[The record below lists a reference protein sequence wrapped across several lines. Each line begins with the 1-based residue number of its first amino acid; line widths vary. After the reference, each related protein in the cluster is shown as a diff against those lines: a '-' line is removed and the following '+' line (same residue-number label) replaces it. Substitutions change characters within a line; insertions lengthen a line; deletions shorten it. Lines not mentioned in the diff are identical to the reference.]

1 MSLYYDS
8 GVLVKLYVREDR
20 SDEVT
25 RFITRRGRSVAVN
38 RLHELEIRN
47 ALRLKRYRD
56 EIDDAQLA
64 ASLGMIAAD
73 FAARRLVRHDVD
85 WGVIHDE
92 AERLSAVTAA
102 TVGVR
107 TIDVIHIA
115 AALTQMATG
124 LVSFDR
130 RQIAAA
136 RKSKL
141 AGRRASRDSSCRET
155 PKRALRMDD
164 GPFSVSLNGIAPE
177 RPDAPTAV
185 LPGTSQHAGGD
196 EPRGRRRTHRCG

>member
-25 RFITRRGRSVAVN
+25 RFVARRGESVAVN

-47 ALRLKRYRD
+47 ALRLKRFRD
-56 EIDDAQLA
+56 EIDDVQLA

-73 FAARRLVRHDVD
+73 FAERRLIRHEAD
-85 WGVIHDE
+85 WQVIHDE
-92 AERLSAVTAA
+92 AERLSAVTGA

-115 AALTQMATG
+115 AALTQMANG

-130 RQIAAA
+130 RQLAAA
-136 RKSKL
+136 RMS
-141 AGRRASRDSSCRET
+141 G
-155 PKRALRMDD
+155 LRVVELT
-164 GPFSVSLNGIAPE
+164 G
-177 RPDAPTAV
+177 
-185 LPGTSQHAGGD
+185 
-196 EPRGRRRTHRCG
+196 

>member
-47 ALRLKRYRD
+47 ALRLKRFRD

-92 AERLSAVTAA
+92 AERLSAA

-124 LVSFDR
+124 LVSFDG
-130 RQIAAA
+130 RQLTAA
-136 RKSKL
+136 RTS
-141 AGRRASRDSSCRET
+141 G
-155 PKRALRMDD
+155 LR
-164 GPFSVSLNGIAPE
+164 VVE
-177 RPDAPTAV
+177 
-185 LPGTSQHAGGD
+185 LPG
-196 EPRGRRRTHRCG
+196 